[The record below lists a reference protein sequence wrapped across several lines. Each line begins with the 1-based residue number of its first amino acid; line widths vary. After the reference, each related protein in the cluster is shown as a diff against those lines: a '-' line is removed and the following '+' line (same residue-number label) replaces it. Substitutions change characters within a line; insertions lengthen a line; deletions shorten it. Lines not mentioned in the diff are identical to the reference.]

1 MLQRG
6 LTVKRFIKTFM
17 LLLAS
22 PFVFLMLGITLAVVR
37 FGDFLTDDD

>member
-1 MLQRG
+1 M
-6 LTVKRFIKTFM
+6 TVKRFIKTFM

-37 FGDFLTDDD
+37 FGEFLTDDD

>member
-1 MLQRG
+1 M
-6 LTVKRFIKTFM
+6 KRFIKTVM

-37 FGDFLTDDD
+37 FGEFLTDDD

>member
-1 MLQRG
+1 MLRA
-6 LTVKRFIKTFM
+6 VKRFIKTVV

-22 PFVFLMLGITLAVVR
+22 PFVFLMLGLVLAIVR

>member
-1 MLQRG
+1 M
-6 LTVKRFIKTFM
+6 KRFIKTLM

-37 FGDFLTDDD
+37 FGEFLTDDD

>member
-1 MLQRG
+1 M
-6 LTVKRFIKTFM
+6 TVKRFIKTLM

-37 FGDFLTDDD
+37 FGEFLTDDD

>member
-1 MLQRG
+1 M
-6 LTVKRFIKTFM
+6 KRFIKTVI

-37 FGDFLTDDD
+37 FGEFLTDDD